1 MGAAMNPKLFWL
13 FMTILL
19 VFIPQ
24 ARAQQQAKKIAHIG
38 VLNAVNAPSSHDAL
52 LKGLRELGYVEGKN
66 IVIEYRS
73 ADGTWNAFP
82 N

>member
-1 MGAAMNPKLFWL
+1 MNRKLTWL
-13 FMTILL
+13 FTAILL

-24 ARAQQQAKKIAHIG
+24 VWAQQAKKIAHIG
-38 VLNAVNAPSSHDAL
+38 VLNAVDAPSSHDAL

-66 IVIEYRS
+66 IVIET
-73 ADGTWNAFP
+73 GPQMVTWNAFP

>member
-1 MGAAMNPKLFWL
+1 MNPKLFWL
-13 FMTILL
+13 FTTILL

-24 ARAQQQAKKIAHIG
+24 AWAQQAKKIAHIG
-38 VLNAVNAPSSHDAL
+38 VLNAVNAPSSHDEL

>member
-1 MGAAMNPKLFWL
+1 MNPKLFWL
-13 FMTILL
+13 FTTILL

-24 ARAQQQAKKIAHIG
+24 ARAQQAKKIAHIG
-38 VLNAVNAPSSHDAL
+38 VRNAVDAPSSHDAL